1 MVAPQNFVGALKNWN
16 FLNNYMIYSP
26 LSSVSKVAV
35 VEMMMMMMMIIII
48 NFTVSIFGSNLLNV
62 SCCTSILL
70 MIILSVTL
78 IYNDLKFRYL

>member
-35 VEMMMMMMMIIII
+35 VEMMMMIIIII
-48 NFTVSIFGSNLLNV
+48 NFTVSIFVSNLLNV

-70 MIILSVTL
+70 VIILSVTL
-78 IYNDLKFRYL
+78 ISNDLNFRYL

>member
-35 VEMMMMMMMIIII
+35 VEMMMMMIIIII
-48 NFTVSIFGSNLLNV
+48 NFTVSIFVRNLLNV

-78 IYNDLKFRYL
+78 ISNDLNFRYL

>member
-35 VEMMMMMMMIIII
+35 VEMMVMMMMIII
-48 NFTVSIFGSNLLNV
+48 NFTVSIFVSNLLNV

>member
-35 VEMMMMMMMIIII
+35 VEMMMMIII
-48 NFTVSIFGSNLLNV
+48 NFTVSIFVSNLLNV
-62 SCCTSILL
+62 SCCTNILL